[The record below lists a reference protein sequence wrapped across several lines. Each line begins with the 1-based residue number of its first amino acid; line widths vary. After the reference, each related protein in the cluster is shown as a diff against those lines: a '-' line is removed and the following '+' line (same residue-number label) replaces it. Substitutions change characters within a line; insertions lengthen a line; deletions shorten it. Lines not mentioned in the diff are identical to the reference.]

1 VIGMTGTGGERG
13 LVLVVEDEPQIAE
26 VQRRYLVNEG
36 YGVHVERDGDS
47 AITRGQRVARHTV
60 EVSTGGVWTAVA
72 QGTTIG
78 YKRLH
83 RIPATP
89 AQRVRVTVTE
99 AFGEPEGLQVQA
111 WVSS

>member
-1 VIGMTGTGGERG
+1 VIDLR
-13 LVLVVEDEPQIAE
+13 ED
-26 VQRRYLVNEG
+26 
-36 YGVHVERDGDS
+36 
-47 AITRGQRVARHTV
+47 ITRGQRVARHTV
-60 EVSTGGVWTAVA
+60 EISTGGPWTMVA

-99 AFGEPEGLQVQA
+99 AVGEPEGLQVRA
-111 WVSS
+111 WVRS